1 MSLLAIAL
9 ALAAAV
15 FFAVAAAF
23 QHHAAFHEVRHR
35 LFDVRLLWRL
45 LHHPIWVCGQLGDV
59 AGIVLHTTA
68 LHVGT
73 LVLVQP
79 VLVSGL
85 LLSVPTEA
93 VLDRR
98 RPHRRDLIGVAFAT
112 AGLVA
117 FLAAADP
124 KAGTNRPTGAAWLVS
139 GVLIGVTVLVLL
151 LLARRTVRGARSG
164 AYIGLATGVLYG
176 FGAALLKTSADLLT
190 SHPLTLP
197 LHWEMYA
204 LIGSGTLALQLNQ
217 SAFQHSSLAA
227 PLTTMTLAEPL
238 VSVILGLTAFHEQ
251 IRTSPARLAI
261 IAVAALAMAYG
272 VRTTSTGRRP
282 PTRARGAAVR
292 PDDRG
297 DR

>member
-15 FFAVAAAF
+15 FFALAAAF

-45 LHHPIWVCGQLGDV
+45 LHHPIWVCGQLGDL

-98 RPHRRDLIGVAFAT
+98 RPHRRDLVGVAFA
-112 AGLVA
+112 AGGLAA

-124 KAGTNRPTGAAWLVS
+124 RAGIDRPSGAAWLAS
-139 GVLIGVTVLVLL
+139 GLLVGAAVLVLL
-151 LLARRTVRGARSG
+151 LLSWRTTRGSRSG

-176 FGAALLKTSADLLT
+176 FGAALLKTTADLLT
-190 SHPLTLP
+190 TRPLTLP

-204 LIGSGTLALQLNQ
+204 LIGSGVVALQLNQ

-238 VSVILGLTAFHEQ
+238 VSVVLGLTAFHEQ
-251 IRTSPARLAI
+251 IRTSPVRLAI
-261 IAVAALAMAYG
+261 IAAGALAMACG

-282 PTRARGAAVR
+282 PASARSGSGTR
-292 PDDRG
+292 P
-297 DR
+297 